1 MPDNPYFRQPEIQ
14 EAMVD
19 VLFIWVKLNP
29 EIGYRQ
35 GMHELVAP
43 ILWVVDEDSQPASE
57 TDEWSFALDREYVRH
72 DTFALFRKV
81 MNHAAK
87 WYESGSNNSN
97 GSAGDSNIIR
107 LSEKIHKEL
116 LKAVDPELADCLT
129 RLEVLPQVFLIRW
142 IRLLFGREFPF
153 EQCLEFWD
161 CLFAVSPDLELV
173 PYICVAML
181 LRVRWQS
188 MYLSP
193 CPSSRSLTFSSPYIL
208 LL

>member
-1 MPDNPYFRQPEIQ
+1 MPENPYFRLATTQ

-19 VLFIWVKLNP
+19 VLFIWCKLHP

-43 ILWVVDEDSQPASE
+43 ILWAVDEDAQPATAE
-57 TDEWSFALDREYVRH
+57 EPWSSVLDRDYIRH
-72 DTFALFRKV
+72 DTFTLFRKI
-81 MNHAAK
+81 MAHAAK
-87 WYESGSNNSN
+87 WYESGSSNSN
-97 GSAGDSNIIR
+97 GSIGDSTIIV
-107 LSEKIHKEL
+107 LSDKIHKEL
-116 LKAVDPELADCLT
+116 LHSVDPELADCLT

-161 CLFAVSPDLELV
+161 CLFAVSPELELV

-181 LRVRWQS
+181 IRVRWQS
-188 MYLSP
+188 EL
-193 CPSSRSLTFSSPYIL
+193 LTL
-208 LL
+208 